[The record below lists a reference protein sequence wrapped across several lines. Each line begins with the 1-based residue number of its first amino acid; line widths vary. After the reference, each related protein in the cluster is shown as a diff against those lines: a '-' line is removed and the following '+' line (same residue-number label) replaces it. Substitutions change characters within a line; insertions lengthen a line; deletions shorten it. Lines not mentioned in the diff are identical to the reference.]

1 MIGMAHDVRLNP
13 KVQQTLDG
21 LHASDPDTA
30 DMIEDLLDQL
40 VADPKSCEHE
50 PYPHDRGAAFIA
62 HVLGVSW
69 YVAWIYAPGEND
81 VVLVGRIFSF

>member
-1 MIGMAHDVRLNP
+1 MMIGMAHDVRLNP

-40 VADPKSCEHE
+40 AADPKSCEHE
-50 PYPHDRGAAFIA
+50 PYPHDRGAAFVA

-81 VVLVGRIFSF
+81 VVLVVS